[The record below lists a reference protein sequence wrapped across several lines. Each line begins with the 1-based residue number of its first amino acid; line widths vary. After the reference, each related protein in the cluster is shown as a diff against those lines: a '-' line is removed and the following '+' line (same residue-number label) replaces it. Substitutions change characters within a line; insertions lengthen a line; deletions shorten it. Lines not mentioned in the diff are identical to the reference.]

1 MSNHIAIPL
10 TKIILKAGDRVRL
23 VEPEVL
29 IERANNY
36 QIEYKQDE
44 NGVYSF
50 NSDYD
55 YLSFKSCDVLDEML
69 TELYKWDTQEIE
81 SIDAD
86 GDIKFVDMDY
96 TWPKEVIL
104 EQVDE
109 NDVSIKS
116 YVDSSKIDYV
126 RIDRD
131 EVGGGAF
138 QIYCKMPHAIIS
150 EEEDRASVYFYTISK
165 DNINPSKHLEP
176 EE

>member
-23 VEPEVL
+23 VKPEVL
-29 IERANNY
+29 IERAINNY

-44 NGVYSF
+44 NGAYSF
-50 NSDYD
+50 NSDD
-55 YLSFKSCDVLDEML
+55 NYLYFKSCDVLDEML

-104 EQVDE
+104 EPVDE
-109 NDVSIKS
+109 NDVSLKN
-116 YVDSSKIDYV
+116 YVD
-126 RIDRD
+126 
-131 EVGGGAF
+131 
-138 QIYCKMPHAIIS
+138 
-150 EEEDRASVYFYTISK
+150 
-165 DNINPSKHLEP
+165 
-176 EE
+176 